1 MARSLAVLAE
11 QSFHTY
17 KHPLEVLAKH
27 PETKYAIVDYRE
39 LVAEPKRAVSE
50 VYAAL
55 GLPLSPAYA
64 AILDEEQ
71 TRARRHESGHSYSLA
86 EFGLDKDAI
95 EQELAELFQRYRW
108 NEGSSGHGG

>member
-1 MARSLAVLAE
+1 MQRSLAVLAQ

-17 KHPLEVLAKH
+17 KHPLEVLAVH
-27 PETKYAIVDYRE
+27 PETRHAIVDYRD

-55 GLPLSPAYA
+55 GIPMTPAYA
-64 AILDEEQ
+64 AVLDGEQ
-71 TRARRHESGHSYSLA
+71 ARAKRHETGHRYSLD

-95 EQELAELFQRYRW
+95 ERELAELFARYGWSDAGPAPR
-108 NEGSSGHGG
+108 G